1 MDHYEDRKERREDKS
16 DSRRD
21 DYSRKEKDYD
31 SHSHSH
37 KGYGNKE
44 GRSKHPWPTDEGG
57 RSYRESK
64 KQLEMDLESLLM
76 NYY

>member
-1 MDHYEDRKERREDKS
+1 MDHYEERKERREDKS

-37 KGYGNKE
+37 SHKGYGNKE

-57 RSYRESK
+57 LSYRESK
-64 KQLEMDLESLLM
+64 
-76 NYY
+76 

>member
-1 MDHYEDRKERREDKS
+1 MDHYEERKERREDKS

-64 KQLEMDLESLLM
+64 
-76 NYY
+76 

>member
-1 MDHYEDRKERREDKS
+1 MDHHYEERKERREDKS
-16 DSRRD
+16 DHRRD

-31 SHSHSH
+31 SHSHSHSHSH

-64 KQLEMDLESLLM
+64 
-76 NYY
+76 